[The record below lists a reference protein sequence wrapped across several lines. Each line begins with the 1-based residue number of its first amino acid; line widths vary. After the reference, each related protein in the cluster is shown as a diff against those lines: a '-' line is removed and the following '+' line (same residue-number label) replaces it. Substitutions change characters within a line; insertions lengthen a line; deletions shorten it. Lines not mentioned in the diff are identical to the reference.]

1 MNQPEHRP
9 DYEQRDVPARG
20 LSITGL
26 SIALG
31 IALLI
36 AMLVWLR
43 QTVWAPPPPSH
54 APFAQQAPSPPP
66 RLQTQPEADLARL
79 RLANAQRLH
88 SYGWVDQAQG
98 IAHIPIEQAMRVY
111 VIQASSTVS
120 LAQNNT
126 RWQPLPSPLPS
137 PPAPGLQNPPP
148 VGLQNPPPVGM
159 QNPPPPAGIYNN
171 QPSGLPGAERPY
183 ERWHRQQQ
191 EEARRHN
198 EYERRHRQQHRQ
210 NDDFRWQGHSPY
222 DGRWNGSG
230 RRLIDPNNPPI
241 YGPPLPS
248 QPLQG
253 DRP

>member
-1 MNQPEHRP
+1 MNQSEHRP

-54 APFAQQAPSPPP
+54 APFVQQAPSPPP

-88 SYGWVDQAQG
+88 SYGWVDQTQG

-111 VIQASSTVS
+111 VIQASSTMS
-120 LAQNNT
+120 LAQNDEHTHSHWRAPSSN
-126 RWQPLPSPLPS
+126 LPTA
-137 PPAPGLQNPPP
+137 PPPIGLQNPPP
-148 VGLQNPPPVGM
+148 VGLQNPPP
-159 QNPPPPAGIYNN
+159 PAGIYNT
-171 QPSGLPGAERPY
+171 QPGGLWQSENPY
-183 ERWHRQQQ
+183 ERWHRQQL
-191 EEARRHN
+191 EEARRHS
-198 EYERRHRQQHRQ
+198 EYERRRHERRQHE
-210 NDDFRWQGHSPY
+210 DARWHSQMPPA
-222 DGRWNGSG
+222 GNMNNGFG
-230 RRLIDPNNPPI
+230 GRLIDPNNPPV
-241 YGPPLPS
+241 YGSPLPG